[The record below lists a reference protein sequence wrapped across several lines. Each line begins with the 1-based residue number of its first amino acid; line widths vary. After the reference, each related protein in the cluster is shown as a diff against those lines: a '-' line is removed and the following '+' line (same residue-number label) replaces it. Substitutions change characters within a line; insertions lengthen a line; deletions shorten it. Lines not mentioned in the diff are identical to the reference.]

1 MYGRSWVRFPSGT
14 QIFSLSHAHDKL
26 DIPYLLKKILSDSY
40 TEVNPIRECS
50 LFPSA
55 MLLNILPKN
64 KKKRKQRITFKNRA
78 RLKTS
83 FLFPNLGGVACNSE
97 STQCK

>member
-14 QIFSLSHAHDKL
+14 QIFSLSHAHDEL
-26 DIPYLLKKILSDSY
+26 DIPSFLKKILSGSY

-55 MLLNILPKN
+55 MLLNILPK
-64 KKKRKQRITFKNRA
+64 KKKKENRELPFKMG
-78 RLKTS
+78 
-83 FLFPNLGGVACNSE
+83 PV
-97 STQCK
+97 